1 MTLLPEVESALLDAV
16 RRDQRTRA
24 RGGVVRAWLRRRP
37 RGLLMAAGALV
48 VAGSA
53 AAAVASFSTE
63 RSAPLAGVIA
73 PYKAGGSTLSYGGLR
88 YYLQG
93 ITPSL
98 RPGEIGWCET
108 YWVLG
113 TVKLGGGK
121 TLPHFG
127 QGSGS
132 CGGTAA
138 VGSPIFAADGGG
150 GPGLHFFF
158 TAPDVTAVTLANRL
172 RVLTRPDPGLPYGF
186 RAAVF
191 NLPSGTNIESVP
203 IRPGGGQRSGYQRA
217 LDSRWG
223 EQHHSDD
230 ADGLLDLPTARK
242 NGEMFDPREAGVGAQ
257 GARGYGREIDHR
269 RSRNHW
275 PRVPVMRGGR
285 V

>member
-121 TLPHFG
+121 TL
-127 QGSGS
+127 
-132 CGGTAA
+132 
-138 VGSPIFAADGGG
+138 
-150 GPGLHFFF
+150 
-158 TAPDVTAVTLANRL
+158 
-172 RVLTRPDPGLPYGF
+172 
-186 RAAVF
+186 
-191 NLPSGTNIESVP
+191 
-203 IRPGGGQRSGYQRA
+203 
-217 LDSRWG
+217 
-223 EQHHSDD
+223 
-230 ADGLLDLPTARK
+230 
-242 NGEMFDPREAGVGAQ
+242 
-257 GARGYGREIDHR
+257 
-269 RSRNHW
+269 
-275 PRVPVMRGGR
+275 
-285 V
+285 